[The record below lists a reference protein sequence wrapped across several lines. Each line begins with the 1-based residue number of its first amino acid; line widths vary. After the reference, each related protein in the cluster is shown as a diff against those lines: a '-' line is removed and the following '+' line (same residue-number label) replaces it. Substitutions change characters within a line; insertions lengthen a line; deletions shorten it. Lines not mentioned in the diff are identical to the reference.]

1 MKTKEIITNVL
12 EGMGLPAPSKRLL
25 TSRHKVRIME
35 ELLLMEPTKVLNV
48 LKTPSQPIFVLAV
61 ARLIKEH
68 KLGEYF
74 DVLEKCRQWER
85 EEKEA
90 NRGFLK

>member
-1 MKTKEIITNVL
+1 
-12 EGMGLPAPSKRLL
+12 
-25 TSRHKVRIME
+25 ME
-35 ELLLMEPTKVLNV
+35 ELLLMEPNKVLNV
-48 LKTPSQPIFVLAV
+48 LRTPSQPIFVLAV

-68 KLGEYF
+68 QLGEYF
-74 DVLEKCRQWER
+74 DILEKCRQWER